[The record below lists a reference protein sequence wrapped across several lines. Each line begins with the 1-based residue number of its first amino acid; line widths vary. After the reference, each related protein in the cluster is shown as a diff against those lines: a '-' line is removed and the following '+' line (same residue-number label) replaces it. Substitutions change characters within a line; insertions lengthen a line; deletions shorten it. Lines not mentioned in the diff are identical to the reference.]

1 MPLKSI
7 AHAYDAADLSV
18 LEQAYSWAC
27 REIDIDRARSGS
39 ESESSKSS
47 SISMR
52 DLRTHQP
59 AIWPSSWLLEKQGAP
74 HPMPARMVRGRFRF
88 SFAR

>member
-27 REIDIDRARSGS
+27 REIDIDRARRAGD
-39 ESESSKSS
+39 ERHRARAGRVAFMLHE
-47 SISMR
+47 
-52 DLRTHQP
+52 
-59 AIWPSSWLLEKQGAP
+59 ANEKLKRQREREQQEQQYLNA
-74 HPMPARMVRGRFRF
+74 
-88 SFAR
+88 